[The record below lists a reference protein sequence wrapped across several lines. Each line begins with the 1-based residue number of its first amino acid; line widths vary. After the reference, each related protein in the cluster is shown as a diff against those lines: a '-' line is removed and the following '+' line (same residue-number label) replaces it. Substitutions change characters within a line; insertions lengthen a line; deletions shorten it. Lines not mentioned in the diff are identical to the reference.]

1 MTQQRLVNRI
11 RRLLASNR
19 PKAKNTYNVS
29 TGYTFQSTRQY
40 HQTFRRDELVR
51 KCITTN
57 AYYAT
62 MTNGFE
68 TVLEGETPEDYEY
81 VKQRIDSLNKKHNLD
96 HVLYV
101 AQINRGIHGVAAF
114 EIVTGNIYPER
125 LIPLRGDQ
133 LKPEIDSNWN
143 LTGYTYQGVKNFYK
157 PDDVL
162 VFFNQ
167 QLGAEHEGIS
177 DIEPIQGICT
187 TRHEILRENF
197 GEIARSLWAP
207 YVILKADTRG
217 LAQDE
222 AGRVIEELAEV
233 ARAGKSIAINEAV
246 EATVVNLSPD
256 IQGLCRLLEK
266 LEEAISANFGVP
278 RFLLGKPVETRATA
292 YAELEAYFE
301 GTVAHIQRYLK
312 REVERQWYD
321 RWTRQALMEEGVIL
335 EQGESLPVAVKHRWN
350 PVTATDIYQMAEA
363 SAKLYGTHGMG
374 PLGERLEKG
383 WEMMGWDPSE
393 LKEASE

>member
-1 MTQQRLVNRI
+1 MTQQRLTNRI

-19 PKAKNTYNVS
+19 PKAKNTYTVS
-29 TGYTFQSTRQY
+29 TGHTFQGTRQY

-51 KCITTN
+51 KSITTN

-62 MTNGFE
+62 LTMGFE
-68 TVLEGETPEDYEY
+68 TVLEGENPEDYEY

-96 HVLYV
+96 QILYV
-101 AQINRGIHGVAAF
+101 AQVNRCIHGVAAF
-114 EIVTGNIYPER
+114 EIVTGNAYPER

-143 LTGYTYQGVKNFYK
+143 LTGYSYQGVKGFYK

-222 AGRVIEELAEV
+222 AGKVIEELAEV

-278 RFLLGKPVETRATA
+278 RFLLGKPVENRATA
-292 YAELEAYFE
+292 YAELESYFE

-321 RWTRQALMEEGVIL
+321 RWTRQALLEDGVKL
-335 EQGESLPVAVKHRWN
+335 VENEPLPINVKHRWN
-350 PVTATDIYQMAEA
+350 PVTATDVYQMADA
-363 SAKLYGTHGMG
+363 AAALYGSHGMG
-374 PLGERLEKG
+374 PLGRKLEKV

-393 LKEASE
+393 LMEEPE